1 MDFKKKMKTRLY
13 VSITYCIL
21 GIALVSASTMNQFQN
36 HFTVSYG
43 LALIVIGIL
52 RIAQNRKITKD
63 DKTMRHQE
71 LTEADERN
79 RMLSERAKSWT
90 FSFTIIV
97 SGLIVTILSFLGYH
111 DEAMPFSWFV
121 CFMITAY
128 WIFRLIAGR
137 KY

>member
-1 MDFKKKMKTRLY
+1 MDFKKKMKMRLY
-13 VSITYCIL
+13 VSLTYCIL
-21 GIALVSASTMNQFQN
+21 GIALVVAGAINHFQN

-43 LALIVIGIL
+43 FALLVIGFL

-71 LTEADERN
+71 LSEADERN

-90 FSFTIIV
+90 FSLTIIV
-97 SGLIVTILSFLGYH
+97 SGLIVIVLSFLGYH
-111 DEAMPFSWFV
+111 DAAKPFSWFV

-128 WIFRLIAGR
+128 WILRFIAGR

>member
-1 MDFKKKMKTRLY
+1 MDFKKKMKMRLY
-13 VSITYCIL
+13 VSLTYCIL
-21 GIALVSASTMNQFQN
+21 GIALVVAGAINHFQN

-43 LALIVIGIL
+43 FALLVIGFL

-90 FSFTIIV
+90 FSLTIIV
-97 SGLIVTILSFLGYH
+97 SGLIVIVLSFLGYH
-111 DEAMPFSWFV
+111 DEAMPFSWLV
-121 CFMITAY
+121 CFMITVY
-128 WIFRLIAGR
+128 WIFRFIAGR